1 MPTKSTKT
9 TTKSESK
16 NSKLSEKKS
25 VSKTSE
31 RKVVEKKDSTKKV
44 VVKRRKTDLKPT
56 KASAVAI
63 ASQANRAKKQAL
75 IDKVSNSNIISVKT
89 PETSDGKI
97 PLWVWIFFGCSLLLF
112 CVSFYQA
119 IIRPQIEKENVVA
132 DESVYWI
139 DENIEN
145 WWNSQEVENVNEGVS
160 LENDKELNQI
170 KQEDENQWF
179 IIPQTASEVIIEFFN
194 RLSNRDFDWAFDL
207 MTPALRG
214 YADIRNHFSSVRMN
228 PFFDWVEWWKVVL
241 ENIQYIKSPSY
252 WKDVYNFDLYYVLE
266 SNQEKYEETWE
277 FGVNTAWEEPKISSI
292 RCISS
297 KCSYHPIFWPENFG
311 LMR

>member
-1 MPTKSTKT
+1 MPTKSTKI

-16 NSKLSEKKS
+16 KSKWLEKKS
-25 VSKTSE
+25 ESKVLE
-31 RKVVEKKDSTKKV
+31 KKNVEKKESTKKV

-63 ASQANRAKKQAL
+63 VSQANRAKKQAL
-75 IDKVSNSNIISVKT
+75 IDKVSNSNVVPVKT
-89 PETSDGKI
+89 ETSDGKI

-119 IIRPQIEKENVVA
+119 IIRPQIENENVVV
-132 DESVYWI
+132 DESVNWI
-139 DENIEN
+139 DENVESGWNYQELEN
-145 WWNSQEVENVNEGVS
+145 ENEAIA
-160 LENDKELNQI
+160 LENDESKQVELQG
-170 KQEDENQWF
+170 ESQWL
-179 IIPQTASEVIIEFFN
+179 IILQTANDVIVEFFN
-194 RLSNRDFDWAFDL
+194 RLSNRNFDWAFDL

-214 YADIRNHFSSVRMN
+214 YADIRSHFSSVRMN
-228 PFFDWVEWWKVVL
+228 PFFDWIEWWKVVL

-252 WKDVYNFDLYYVLE
+252 WKDVYNFDLSYVLE